1 MLGFVIKLA
10 CFDTCPKLSESKTV
24 FNIFGSKIKEWWDR
38 DQLLEDQ
45 VEPLIFVWSL
55 ISLMMNVSFFH
66 PLYYTVQLSSNWLQ
80 IDVDIVT
87 LIRRWSSFWHLGI
100 DLADK

>member
-45 VEPLIFVWSL
+45 VKPLIFVA
-55 ISLMMNVSFFH
+55 N
-66 PLYYTVQLSSNWLQ
+66 TGESSNHLVNLIQMTINFKINNLFTFFW
-80 IDVDIVT
+80 T
-87 LIRRWSSFWHLGI
+87 LITKCVLIFFYLWIF
-100 DLADK
+100 

>member
-24 FNIFGSKIKEWWDR
+24 FNIFESKIKEWWDR

-45 VEPLIFVWSL
+45 VEPLIFVG
-55 ISLMMNVSFFH
+55 N
-66 PLYYTVQLSSNWLQ
+66 TGESSSKF
-80 IDVDIVT
+80 DSD
-87 LIRRWSSFWHLGI
+87 
-100 DLADK
+100 D

>member
-38 DQLLEDQ
+38 DQLLENQ
-45 VEPLIFVWSL
+45 VEPLIFVA
-55 ISLMMNVSFFH
+55 N
-66 PLYYTVQLSSNWLQ
+66 T
-80 IDVDIVT
+80 
-87 LIRRWSSFWHLGI
+87 GE
-100 DLADK
+100 

>member
-45 VEPLIFVWSL
+45 VKPLTFVA
-55 ISLMMNVSFFH
+55 N
-66 PLYYTVQLSSNWLQ
+66 T
-80 IDVDIVT
+80 
-87 LIRRWSSFWHLGI
+87 GE
-100 DLADK
+100 

>member
-24 FNIFGSKIKEWWDR
+24 FNIFGFKIKEWWDR

-45 VEPLIFVWSL
+45 VEPLIFVANTGESSSKFDSDDDFFFICL
-55 ISLMMNVSFFH
+55 RILLFISYL
-66 PLYYTVQLSSNWLQ
+66 L
-80 IDVDIVT
+80 
-87 LIRRWSSFWHLGI
+87 
-100 DLADK
+100 

>member
-24 FNIFGSKIKEWWDR
+24 FNIFGSKIKERWDR

-45 VEPLIFVWSL
+45 VEPLIFVG
-55 ISLMMNVSFFH
+55 N
-66 PLYYTVQLSSNWLQ
+66 TRESS
-80 IDVDIVT
+80 
-87 LIRRWSSFWHLGI
+87 SEF
-100 DLADK
+100 DLDDD

>member
-1 MLGFVIKLA
+1 MLGFVIKPA

-45 VEPLIFVWSL
+45 VKPLTFVA
-55 ISLMMNVSFFH
+55 N
-66 PLYYTVQLSSNWLQ
+66 TGESSSEFYS
-80 IDVDIVT
+80 DD
-87 LIRRWSSFWHLGI
+87 
-100 DLADK
+100 D

>member
-1 MLGFVIKLA
+1 MLGFVIKFA

-45 VEPLIFVWSL
+45 VEPFVA
-55 ISLMMNVSFFH
+55 N
-66 PLYYTVQLSSNWLQ
+66 TGESSSEFYS
-80 IDVDIVT
+80 DD
-87 LIRRWSSFWHLGI
+87 
-100 DLADK
+100 D

>member
-24 FNIFGSKIKEWWDR
+24 FNIFGSKIKEWWER

-45 VEPLIFVWSL
+45 VEPLLFVGNS
-55 ISLMMNVSFFH
+55 
-66 PLYYTVQLSSNWLQ
+66 TGESSSEFNS
-80 IDVDIVT
+80 DD
-87 LIRRWSSFWHLGI
+87 
-100 DLADK
+100 D

>member
-24 FNIFGSKIKEWWDR
+24 FNIFESKIKEWWDR

-45 VEPLIFVWSL
+45 VEPLIFVANTGESSSEFDSYLLFDSYSSLYIFWSL
-55 ISLMMNVSFFH
+55 NTKCVLIFFY
-66 PLYYTVQLSSNWLQ
+66 LC
-80 IDVDIVT
+80 I
-87 LIRRWSSFWHLGI
+87 F
-100 DLADK
+100 

>member
-45 VEPLIFVWSL
+45 VKPLIFVANTGES
-55 ISLMMNVSFFH
+55 SSEFDSDDDYFFFC
-66 PLYYTVQLSSNWLQ
+66 LRILLFVFYLL
-80 IDVDIVT
+80 
-87 LIRRWSSFWHLGI
+87 
-100 DLADK
+100 

>member
-1 MLGFVIKLA
+1 MLGFAIKLA

-45 VEPLIFVWSL
+45 VEPLIFVANTGEPSSGL
-55 ISLMMNVSFFH
+55 DSDDDYFFICLRILLFISYL
-66 PLYYTVQLSSNWLQ
+66 L
-80 IDVDIVT
+80 
-87 LIRRWSSFWHLGI
+87 
-100 DLADK
+100 

>member
-24 FNIFGSKIKEWWDR
+24 FIIFGSKIKEWWDR

-45 VEPLIFVWSL
+45 VKPLTFVV
-55 ISLMMNVSFFH
+55 N
-66 PLYYTVQLSSNWLQ
+66 TGESSSEF
-80 IDVDIVT
+80 DSD
-87 LIRRWSSFWHLGI
+87 
-100 DLADK
+100 DD